1 MFSPAKETDMINWT
15 FVIAFSIGCLLAM
28 LVFNRPTG
36 LMPSGQTGYV
46 NPIPY
51 ASLTVPDKPCPYHTG
66 FAALP

>member
-1 MFSPAKETDMINWT
+1 MINRT

-28 LVFNRPTG
+28 LVFNRPAG
-36 LMPSGQTGYV
+36 LIPSGQTGYF

-51 ASLTVPDKPCPYHTG
+51 ASLTVPDKPYPYRTG

>member
-1 MFSPAKETDMINWT
+1 MINRT

-51 ASLTVPDKPCPYHTG
+51 ASLTVPDKPCP
-66 FAALP
+66 FVNV